1 MIKPWQQRCEEHPD
15 HDGIVSD
22 GMIQARMQE
31 EIDELRAAL
40 EPRQWQGLTEQEALN
55 AAVYVFCQL
64 ADSLEEQKQI
74 ARDLGKACNE
84 PHSALMR
91 FAATIE
97 ELLEEKN
104 R

>member
-1 MIKPWQQRCEEHPD
+1 MIKTWRQRCEEHPD
-15 HDGIVSD
+15 HNGIVSEA
-22 GMIQARMQE
+22 MIHARMQE
-31 EIDELRAAL
+31 EIDDLRAAL
-40 EPRQWQGLTEQEALN
+40 EPRQWKGLTNQEALN

-64 ADSLEEQKQI
+64 AGSSEEQKQI
-74 ARDLGKACNE
+74 ARDVGKVCNE
-84 PHSALMR
+84 PNSALML